1 MPLELLGLIL
11 RGSMTRFH
19 YLIFSRLSR
28 VELKFPNLKARAVTI
43 SFDVETL
50 PGFCGGFVDE
60 SADPDDEYLT

>member
-1 MPLELLGLIL
+1 MPLELLGLIS

-28 VELKFPNLKARAVTI
+28 IELKFPNLKARAVTM

-50 PGFCGGFVDE
+50 PRFCGGFVDE